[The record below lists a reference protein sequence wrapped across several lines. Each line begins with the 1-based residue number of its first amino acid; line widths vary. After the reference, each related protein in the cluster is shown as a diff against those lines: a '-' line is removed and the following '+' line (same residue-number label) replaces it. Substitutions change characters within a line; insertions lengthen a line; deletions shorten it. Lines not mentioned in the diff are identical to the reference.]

1 MESDARTLLFDIV
14 ESSALIED
22 FIVEIDFDEY
32 SKSAKTRAAVERH
45 FINIG
50 EALNRLK
57 QIDSS
62 KFERVAQAQQ
72 IIGFRNVLVHGYDVV
87 SDELVWGII
96 KEKLPLLRDFCEKL
110 LDPDE

>member
-1 MESDARTLLFDIV
+1 MEIDVRTLLYDIV
-14 ESSALIED
+14 QSSSLIEEFVSGVD
-22 FIVEIDFDEY
+22 LEGYIR
-32 SKSAKTRAAVERH
+32 SPKTKAAVERH

-57 QIDSS
+57 QVDSPV
-62 KFERVAQAQQ
+62 FEQIAQAQQ

-96 KEKLPLLRDFCEKL
+96 IDKVPVLKDLCQKL
-110 LDPDE
+110 LNSDG